1 MPKSPRSRPSAGL
14 AALGRLDEAAPC
26 SSHAPGGRKQRS
38 HFPSYQPEGPS
49 RRRQEASHVPVATEA
64 DRTRLSCPQA
74 SVLQVPELSLPF
86 PASVTVMR
94 LGGRVAHVRRT
105 HPCRLWSDSCC
116 LQSFQVNQ
124 THLRKL
130 SSRVSQHECDPP
142 SLTLWGLRGQA
153 DVGRHSTHGRR
164 SDRRHRRVTSSLRSR
179 PFPSPAHGRRDSSSL
194 RGSDR
199 V

>member
-1 MPKSPRSRPSAGL
+1 MPKSPRSRPSVGP

-38 HFPSYQPEGPS
+38 HFPSYQPKGPS

-94 LGGRVAHVRRT
+94 LGGRVAHVRQM

-142 SLTLWGLRGQA
+142 SLTLWGTKRP
-153 DVGRHSTHGRR
+153 GRR
-164 SDRRHRRVTSSLRSR
+164 RKEQHAWTPFRQTPSARHIESAQQPVSKPRTRSS
-179 PFPSPAHGRRDSSSL
+179 
-194 RGSDR
+194 
-199 V
+199 